1 MAIHRETPTCPF
13 CGKPTA
19 KAIYKD
25 QSNVPWF
32 MQMIGDTFIRWEEI
46 KHSCKGMKQF
56 EKECKKAAK
65 ESGLDKLIQ
74 EIRKKEQTNGK

>member
-1 MAIHRETPTCPF
+1 
-13 CGKPTA
+13 
-19 KAIYKD
+19 
-25 QSNVPWF
+25 
-32 MQMIGDTFIRWEEI
+32 
-46 KHSCKGMKQF
+46 MKQF